1 VKSSVCLES
10 LIHASPPSQQ
20 ISNIGAEHKT
30 LFIVGN
36 SLTCFFWALTL
47 LTERWLH
54 HVRRIPGSLRKHETN
69 LDIASVVFGIM
80 GGLALVFLAIFDA
93 VNYAPVHWSMT
104 AVFVVC
110 IAVSAACQTAEIILL
125 KGDHLD
131 RNHLKR
137 NAIIKLSVVAVA
149 IAGAIAFGT
158 C

>member
-1 VKSSVCLES
+1 MLFLC
-10 LIHASPPSQQ
+10 QQ

-36 SLTCFFWALTL
+36 ALTCFFWAGTL

-69 LDIASVVFGIM
+69 LDIAAVVFGII

-93 VNYAPVHWSMT
+93 VNYSNVHWSMT

-110 IAVSAACQTAEIILL
+110 IAVSAACQTAEVILL
-125 KGDHLD
+125 KGDHVD
-131 RNHLKR
+131 RKHLRR
-137 NAIIKLSVVAVA
+137 NAWIKLGIVGLA
-149 IAGAIAFGT
+149 IAGAIAFAV